1 MPKAPCG
8 CHVYRMGDNPAFFV
22 DSPCAEA
29 RMFQRNG
36 RLSAY
41 HLHIKAACCAA
52 VREEERVK

>member
-29 RMFQRNG
+29 RMLQRNG

-41 HLHIKAACCAA
+41 HLHIKAARAA
-52 VREEERVK
+52 VREAEEQKP